1 MSLEEAIMEW
11 QQLVID
17 CLERVLETLEKALAN
32 TSQAELDKQPNP
44 DCNSMGWIAW
54 HLTRTQD
61 RSISN
66 LMGDKQIWIKD
77 EWFKKFKRVPDA
89 QDTGFGHTQEDV
101 AAFKSPEVV
110 VVLAYHKAVLERSKR
125 YLGSLNLTELNRK
138 VEHPKFPT
146 VGAMLVALLNDSL
159 QHAGQVAYLR
169 GLLKGKGWMNA

>member
-1 MSLEEAIMEW
+1 MEW
-11 QQLVID
+11 QHLITGS
-17 CLERVLETLEKALAN
+17 LERVLETLEKALAN
-32 TSQAELDKQPNP
+32 TSQAELDIQPNP
-44 DCNSMGWIAW
+44 DSNSMGWIAW

-77 EWFKKFKRVPDA
+77 EWFKKFKRAPDT
-89 QDTGFGHTQEDV
+89 QDTGFGHTPEDV

-110 VVLAYHKAVLERSKR
+110 VLLAYHKAVLERSKR
-125 YLGSLNLTELNRK
+125 YLESLAFTELNRK
-138 VEHPKFPT
+138 VDHPRFPT
-146 VGAMLVALLNDSL
+146 VGVSLVALLNDSL